1 MTNPF
6 DAAIPAMIECYE
18 SNVAY
23 YRSGAAKPNYPVPAI
38 RYGTMLL
45 NWKGEH
51 RFVVV
56 YANQWCGYATL
67 ISDEY
72 VK

>member
-23 YRSGAAKPNYPVPAI
+23 YRSGAAKPNYPMPAI
-38 RYGTMLL
+38 PTKIVYSIGR
-45 NWKGEH
+45 NWLSICNPVTHKII
-51 RFVVV
+51 RFWDIHG
-56 YANQWCGYATL
+56 AL
-67 ISDEY
+67 SI
-72 VK
+72 